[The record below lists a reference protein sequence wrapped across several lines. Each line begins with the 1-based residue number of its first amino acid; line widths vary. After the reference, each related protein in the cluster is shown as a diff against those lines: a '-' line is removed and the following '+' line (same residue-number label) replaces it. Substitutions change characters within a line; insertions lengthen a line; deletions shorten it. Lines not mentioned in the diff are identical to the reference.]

1 MESRKIMKS
10 LPIGEPE
17 VTASSHQAVIFSI
30 LNQDKRGIS
39 WLCNNYIQIF
49 CLKDLYKAR
58 KVRKGTLDFFF
69 NEYGDWSLF
78 EFSANPL
85 LEFEFEFNEFDLNI
99 QSFQKISDFVKYVE
113 DKIK

>member
-58 KVRKGTLDFFF
+58 KVRKGTLDF
-69 NEYGDWSLF
+69 SLTNT
-78 EFSANPL
+78 ETGVC
-85 LEFEFEFNEFDLNI
+85 LN
-99 QSFQKISDFVKYVE
+99 FQQILCWNLNLNLMNL
-113 DKIK
+113 I